1 MTTKKRTI
9 NFMAILLL
17 FGMIPLVTSIFS
29 IGLTSY
35 LSLKSSLT
43 AETLYKLEATATSMS
58 EHYKGYDWGTEDID
72 HTYVDSLTGQ
82 YIELTL
88 FKDNVRY
95 ATSLKDDSGE
105 RIEGTTADP
114 KIYEQVHIN
123 KQVYTSE
130 DVVING
136 HHYYVCY
143 VPLADDS
150 GMAFAGTS
158 MEHVDEELDNLAR
171 NVGIVIAVLIV
182 FFTGLI
188 IVIARVVQKPLREIE
203 KSANTLADGYVH
215 KEIAIHSVATETV
228 NIVNSLRRIQTN
240 LSSTVST
247 IQKDTEDLSI
257 DVSNVDTETD
267 NVAASAQEIAAT
279 IHQVATSSQNL
290 AENVQD
296 INTSIT
302 KVDEEISTMNSI
314 AKDLH
319 ENSKLIADANVNA
332 VNALAAMSEGNK
344 HSIEATA
351 DIIKHV
357 ENTNA
362 TINGIN
368 DVLKMIEEVAS
379 QTKLLSLNASIEA
392 ARAGDA
398 GKGFAVVAT
407 EIQKLSEQSNDGVS
421 QIQQLA
427 NEMKV
432 QAQASLE
439 SSRII
444 EGAMNEEVLAIQQVE
459 KTFEVLQS
467 SIDKSLQ
474 GVNDLRESTEHVS
487 VLKDA
492 IVGDVQELSALSEE
506 NAASSEEISASIET
520 VAGAMTTV
528 ASMCQDINKVTVDL
542 KGAVDIFK

>member
-17 FGMIPLVTSIFS
+17 FGMIPLVASIFS
-29 IGLTSY
+29 VGLTSY
-35 LSLKSSLT
+35 LALKSSLEM
-43 AETLYKLEATATSMS
+43 ETLYKLEAAATSMS
-58 EHYKGYDWGTEDID
+58 EHYKGYDWSTEDID

-82 YIELTL
+82 NIELTL
-88 FKDNVRY
+88 FKENVRY
-95 ATSLKDDSGE
+95 ATSLKDDAGE

-114 KIYEQVHIN
+114 KIYEQVHVN

-158 MEHVDEELDNLAR
+158 MEHVDEELDNLAK
-171 NVGIVIAVLIV
+171 NVGIVIVVLIV
-182 FFTGLI
+182 FFTALI
-188 IVIARVVQKPLREIE
+188 IVIARIIQKPLREVE

-215 KEIAIHSVATETV
+215 KEIVIHSAATETV
-228 NIVNSLRRIQTN
+228 NIINSLRRIQTN

-247 IQKDTEDLSI
+247 IQKDAEELSI

-296 INTSIT
+296 INASIT
-302 KVDEEISTMNSI
+302 KVDEEISTMNNI

-332 VNALAAMSEGNK
+332 VNALTAMSEGNK

-357 ENTNA
+357 EDTNA

-368 DVLKMIEEVAS
+368 DVLKMIEEVAG

-492 IVGDVQELSALSEE
+492 IVGDVQELGALSEE

-520 VAGAMTTV
+520 VASAMTTV